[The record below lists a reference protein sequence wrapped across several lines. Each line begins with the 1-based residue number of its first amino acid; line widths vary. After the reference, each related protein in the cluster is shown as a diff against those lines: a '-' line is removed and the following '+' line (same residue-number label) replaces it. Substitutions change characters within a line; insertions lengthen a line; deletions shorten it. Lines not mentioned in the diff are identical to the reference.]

1 MTITFFGILCLILFA
16 LLFLIAMT
24 LAFLTEG
31 KRRVVLTAA
40 LVLIDL
46 TGLILLLNGRRWHL
60 DNLPWAGPALKVMS
74 VLFMAQVFLVALT
87 ALAVLIRA
95 ICRKWSKPVPFS
107 PSRRRLLKGAALYP
121 AIALAPAIYGEAVE
135 RNHTV
140 VRRYDIPVRDLPAS
154 MEGLRLV
161 QLSDVHL
168 GYFYSLNRY
177 RQLLEKSLA
186 LEPDFLMLTG
196 DIYDDERINDEA
208 IRITGEYADRARY
221 GTWFCLGNHEHH
233 RNAGHILKK
242 LADTEIHVLV
252 NRAEEVP
259 AFPGLWIAGSD
270 YPMNPDKAIF
280 ERDKAAYFDQ
290 TMEGVPEDAV
300 TILLAHHP
308 EFIDNAAER
317 HVALTL
323 TGHTHGSQ
331 FGFLGMPIPV
341 FKYTRGFVHIGDSYG
356 YVHCGNGS
364 WFPMRIGCP
373 PEIAVFTLRRAE

>member
-60 DNLPWAGPALKVMS
+60 DNLLWAGPALKVMS

-186 LEPDFLMLTG
+186 LEPDFLVLTG

-208 IRITGEYADRARY
+208 VRITGEYADRPKY

-242 LADTEIHVLV
+242 LADTDIHVLV
-252 NRAEEVP
+252 NRAEAVP

-331 FGFLGMPIPV
+331 FGFLGVPIPV

>member
-31 KRRVVLTAA
+31 KRRIVLTAA

-74 VLFMAQVFLVALT
+74 ILFMAQVFLVALT

-140 VRRYDIPVRDLPAS
+140 VRRYDIPVRGLPAS

-168 GYFYSLNRY
+168 GYFYSLDRY

-341 FKYTRGFVHIGDSYG
+341 FKYTRGSVHIGDSYG

>member
-16 LLFLIAMT
+16 LLFLIVLT

-31 KRRVVLTAA
+31 KRRIVLTAA

-74 VLFMAQVFLVALT
+74 VLFMAQVFLVVLT
-87 ALAVLIRA
+87 ALAVLLRGIY
-95 ICRKWSKPVPFS
+95 RKWSKPVPFS
-107 PSRRRLLKGAALYP
+107 PSRRRLLKRAALYP
-121 AIALAPAIYGEAVE
+121 VVALAPAVYGEAVE

-140 VRRYDIPVRDLPAS
+140 VRRYDIPVRNLPAS

-168 GYFYSLNRY
+168 GYFYSLDRY

-242 LADTEIHVLV
+242 LADTDIHVLV
-252 NRAEEVP
+252 NRAEAVP

-341 FKYTRGFVHIGDSYG
+341 FKYTRGFVRIGDSWG

>member
-31 KRRVVLTAA
+31 KRRIVLTAA

-95 ICRKWSKPVPFS
+95 IYRKWSEPVPFS

>member
-1 MTITFFGILCLILFA
+1 MAMTFFGILCLISFA
-16 LLFLIAMT
+16 LLFLIVLT
-24 LAFLTEG
+24 LAFLTKG
-31 KRRVVLTAA
+31 RTRKLLTAA
-40 LVLIDL
+40 LVLADL
-46 TGLILLLNGRRWHL
+46 GGLLLLLQGRRWHL

-74 VLFMAQVFLVALT
+74 VLFMAQVFLVLLT
-87 ALAVLIRA
+87 ALAVLVRA
-95 ICRKWSKPVPFS
+95 AYRKWTKPVPFS
-107 PSRRRLLKGAALYP
+107 PARRRLLKGAALYP
-121 AIALAPAIYGEAVE
+121 IAALAPAVYGEAVE
-135 RNHTV
+135 RNQTV
-140 VRRYDIPVRDLPAS
+140 VREYDIPVRGLPAS

-168 GYFYSLNRY
+168 GYFYSLDRY

-186 LEPDFLMLTG
+186 LDPDFLMLTG

-208 IRITGEYADRARY
+208 VSLTAAYADRVRH
-221 GTWFCLGNHEHH
+221 GLWFCLGNHEHH
-233 RNAGHILKK
+233 RNAPHILQK
-242 LADTEIHVLV
+242 LADTPIHVLV

-280 ERDKAAYFDQ
+280 ERDKAAYFTK
-290 TMEGVPEDAV
+290 TMEEVPDDAV

-373 PEIAVFTLRRAE
+373 PEIAVFTLRRA